1 NNLNIQVCKDSY
13 YYQRIPRSKSYY
25 IRELEAGNISKNW
38 FYILSENF
46 YKFSDEIKELILNYN
61 YRHYDNNTGLSN
73 IMKTISNKKD
83 IFNNNML
90 NLSYDEA
97 YKKFNISDN
106 IFDLYW
112 CGVYC
117 INKNDFNNANLY
129 FQKAQSLGLMHWSM
143 YHYLLCS
150 MYMPGL
156 DANFEELFHNV
167 RYFSPQKNNNV
178 ESMKRF
184 LYRVR
189 NKAIRVIKGL
199 S

>member
-1 NNLNIQVCKDSY
+1 MKLKQTYPSYSKDQINS
-13 YYQRIPRSKSYY
+13 
-25 IRELEAGNISKNW
+25 L
-38 FYILSENF
+38 
-46 YKFSDEIKELILNYN
+46 
-61 YRHYDNNTGLSN
+61 
-73 IMKTISNKKD
+73 
-83 IFNNNML
+83 L
-90 NLSYDEA
+90 NLYFSKKNYGCEYSYKVE
-97 YKKFNISDN
+97 KQLEKIFNISDN